1 MYYILDSGRINIGG
15 CMEKIG
21 IINCYEISKKC
32 AGVGCINAF
41 NEKSGAFDK
50 YAFKDVEITNFVQCN
65 GCNDNATVDI
75 IEKSKKMEAEGIKT
89 IHLSTC
95 IKSDCK
101 WYDEFVEELSKKFEV
116 IDFTHG
122 SE

>member
-1 MYYILDSGRINIGG
+1 
-15 CMEKIG
+15 MEKIG

-50 YAFKDVEITNFVQCN
+50 YAFRDVEIGSFIQCE
-65 GCNDNATVDI
+65 GCGEGATAEI
-75 IEKSKKMEAEGIKT
+75 IRKSELMEAQGIKT
-89 IHLSTC
+89 IHLSSC

-101 WYDEFVEELSKKFEV
+101 WYDEFIQELSKKFEV

-122 SE
+122 NG